1 MVTGD
6 QLAIAVETCRR
17 LNMGTNIMEGKE
29 LMYAKDGD
37 NTLASKVDK
46 VDGFAGVY
54 PEHKYKI
61 VEALQSAGRLVGMTG
76 DGVNDAPA
84 LKKAN
89 VGIAVADATDAAK
102 GAADIILTEEGIG
115 TIITAIVQS
124 RMIFRRLETYII
136 YRMASSLTILMFFF
150 FAVIILAFTFPTWTL
165 VLLSLTN
172 DLSAM
177 ATSFDRVYSSE
188 FPELWNMTKCLFQG
202 VRYACV
208 VDASS
213 ARQGRRCVHAA
224 FTLMYHIESPSH
236 HAVDRQH
243 HGPDADALPGP
254 AQRHQLV
261 VHLRRD
267 AVGQR
272 GHRRLH
278 HHQPP
283 GLSCV
288 SLFVYSHSPWS

>member
-1 MVTGD
+1 MHQKTGVAESLDDGKTWTLVGLIALLDPPRPDSAETIVKARNLGVEVKMVTGD
-6 QLAIAVETCRR
+6 QLAIAIETCRR

-29 LMYAKDGD
+29 LMYSKEA
-37 NTLASKVDK
+37 NTELLHKVDQ

-61 VEALQSAGRLVGMTG
+61 VEALQARGRLIGMTG

-136 YRMASSLTILMFFF
+136 YRMASSLTILLYFF
-150 FAVIILAFTFPTWTL
+150 FAVICLRFDFPTWTL

-188 FPELWNMTKCLFQG
+188 VPELWNMTKCLAQG
-202 VRYACV
+202 TRGSGFCV
-208 VDASS
+208 
-213 ARQGRRCVHAA
+213 
-224 FTLMYHIESPSH
+224 
-236 HAVDRQH
+236 
-243 HGPDADALPGP
+243 
-254 AQRHQLV
+254 
-261 VHLRRD
+261 
-267 AVGQR
+267 
-272 GHRRLH
+272 
-278 HHQPP
+278 
-283 GLSCV
+283 
-288 SLFVYSHSPWS
+288 